1 MRKSKKWVLLLPIVI
16 FVLFLWGYFTD
27 FQNDLSKLLM
37 PGFYLLAVL
46 GIIVCA
52 CIMAVRAWKEFVL
65 KKRYIRGG
73 LAILCSILLI
83 AIELHSLYRFF
94 FL

>member
-27 FQNDLSKLLM
+27 LQNKVIDLLV
-37 PGFYLLAVL
+37 AL

>member
-27 FQNDLSKLLM
+27 FQNEVIDLLV
-37 PGFYLLAVL
+37 AL